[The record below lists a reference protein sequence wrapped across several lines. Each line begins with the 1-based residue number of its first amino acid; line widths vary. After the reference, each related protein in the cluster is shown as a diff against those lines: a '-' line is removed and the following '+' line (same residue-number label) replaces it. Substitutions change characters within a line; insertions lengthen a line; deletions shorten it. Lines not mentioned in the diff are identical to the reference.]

1 MRDEH
6 MPPSPCTRGERIR
19 VDLHVH
25 TCYSP
30 DCLTPLEDVIRAAQR
45 QGLGGLAVLDH
56 NAIEGALALR
66 EMAPFPVIVGE
77 EIYTTEGEIAG
88 LFLEEHIPP
97 GLTPLEAVTLI
108 QEQGGLVYVPHP
120 FDRYRSNALGGR
132 ALGPIV
138 EHLDVLEVLNA
149 RVMIPTD
156 NQRAQ
161 EFARLHSLLSGAGS
175 DAHSTAEIGRAYV
188 EMAPFAGRDS
198 FVRSLASGR
207 VQGSVSS
214 PHVHLYSTWAKIRRR
229 MQD

>member
-1 MRDEH
+1 
-6 MPPSPCTRGERIR
+6 MPAPPCTRGERIR

-30 DCLTPLEDVIRAAQR
+30 DCLTPLEDVIHAAQR

-77 EIYTTEGEIAG
+77 EVLTTQGEIAG
-88 LFLEEHIPP
+88 LFLEERIPP
-97 GLTPLEAVTLI
+97 GLTPQEAVALI

-120 FDRYRSNALGGR
+120 FDRCRSNALGEPTLSTILER
-132 ALGPIV
+132 VDA
-138 EHLDVLEVLNA
+138 LEVLNA
-149 RVMIPTD
+149 RVIVPAD
-156 NQRAQ
+156 NERAQ
-161 EFARLHSLLSGAGS
+161 EFARMHGLLGGAGS
-175 DAHSTAEIGRAYV
+175 DAHSTTEIGRAYV

-198 FVRSLASGR
+198 FVRSLALGR
-207 VQGSVSS
+207 VRGGVSR

-229 MQD
+229 MED